1 MTFKARIAEYDI
13 TNSPFEPDHVFTIDS
28 EFLPNLIAAYKD
40 AKERAARAARHAVLS
55 GDLPSMRSAQWY
67 AAVEETLYRVLSMMA
82 GDNSAMSYPTE
93 EFSAPEKPDFREYRA
108 VGFDV

>member
-1 MTFKARIAEYDI
+1 MTFKASVAEYDI
-13 TNSPFEPDHVFTIDS
+13 TNSPFEPDHVVTIDS
-28 EFLPNLIAAYKD
+28 EFLPNLLVAYKD
-40 AKERAARAARHAVLS
+40 ATERSARAARHAVLS
-55 GDLPSMRSAQWY
+55 GDMPSMRSAQWY
-67 AAVEETLYRVLSMMA
+67 AAVAETLYRVVSMMA